1 MQRIRAIP
9 GVQNVIA
16 YTTARVGVD
25 GTQLPAFVSDDFDA
39 ASNDIR
45 YDGNHPATAHEI
57 AIGSALADAHPIGS
71 HVTVSHGGTALGYT
85 VVGYIQ
91 SVNDGGSVCELT
103 NAGYTRLD
111 QDFAHSPHTLYV
123 YCDGADTARVIR
135 AIESTCGDLVTH
147 TTDMERMRDTS
158 QQMYGSV
165 MSTVSLAMLILAVGL
180 TGLVLMMV
188 IRSTIVRERH
198 RFGILK
204 ALGYTSGQLM
214 RQIAAMLMPATVIG
228 AALGAAVASIAQ
240 PVTDALFA
248 TVGVMRSQFD
258 HTALL
263 PIAAA
268 LALTAVQ
275 GALAL
280 GFATPIRTIS
290 PYQLITE

>member
-1 MQRIRAIP
+1 M
-9 GVQNVIA
+9 
-16 YTTARVGVD
+16 
-25 GTQLPAFVSDDFDA
+25 
-39 ASNDIR
+39 
-45 YDGNHPATAHEI
+45 
-57 AIGSALADAHPIGS
+57 
-71 HVTVSHGGTALGYT
+71 
-85 VVGYIQ
+85 VGYIQ

-111 QDFAHSPHTLYV
+111 PDFAHSPRTLYV
-123 YCDGADTARVIR
+123 HCDGDDTARIIRVIND
-135 AIESTCGDLVTH
+135 TCAGLVTH
-147 TTDMERMRDTS
+147 TADMERMRDTS

-165 MSTVSLAMLILAVGL
+165 MSTVSLAMLILAVDL
-180 TGLVLMMV
+180 TGLVLMMI

-258 HTALL
+258 HPALL
-263 PIAAA
+263 PAVAA
-268 LALTAVQ
+268 LDLAAVQ

-280 GFATPIRTIS
+280 ALATPICVIS

>member
-1 MQRIRAIP
+1 MRFRRTERDRI
-9 GVQNVIA
+9 
-16 YTTARVGVD
+16 
-25 GTQLPAFVSDDFDA
+25 
-39 ASNDIR
+39 
-45 YDGNHPATAHEI
+45 H
-57 AIGSALADAHPIGS
+57 
-71 HVTVSHGGTALGYT
+71 HGGTALGYT

-111 QDFAHSPHTLYV
+111 PDFAHSPRTLYV
-123 YCDGADTARVIR
+123 HCDGDDTARIIRVIND
-135 AIESTCGDLVTH
+135 TCAGLVTH
-147 TTDMERMRDTS
+147 TADMERMRDTS

-165 MSTVSLAMLILAVGL
+165 MSTVSLAMLILAVDL

-258 HTALL
+258 HPALL
-263 PIAAA
+263 PAVAA
-268 LALTAVQ
+268 LDLAAVQ

-280 GFATPIRTIS
+280 ALATPICAIS